1 MASQENVKQY
11 LAYWFQLGKKVVFGN
26 GQEVLLPKS
35 IIEGDR
41 YSKEFESCW
50 QRILASRV
58 TCYLEGT
65 EQTIE
70 QLLSPM
76 WDIDPCARCGM
87 PVPAIELGI
96 QPNSCPCNDLPN
108 WPNTQLPSPRAPIDS
123 SARLNRIKERLNRAR
138 EQW

>member
-1 MASQENVKQY
+1 MASQENVKKY
-11 LAYWFQLGKKVVFGN
+11 LAYWFQLGKKVVLGN
-26 GQEVLLPKS
+26 GQEILLPKS

-50 QRILASRV
+50 QNILANQS
-58 TCYLEGT
+58 TSYLKGT

-87 PVPAIELGI
+87 PVPEIELGI
-96 QPNSCPCNDLPN
+96 QPNSCPCDDLPN
-108 WPNTQLPSPRAPIDS
+108 WPNTELPSPRAPINS
-123 SARLNRIKERLNRAR
+123 TARLNRIRERLDRAR
-138 EQW
+138 KHL

>member
-1 MASQENVKQY
+1 MASQENVKKY
-11 LAYWFQLGKKVVFGN
+11 LAYWFQLGKKVVLGN
-26 GQEVLLPKS
+26 GQEILLPKS

-50 QRILASRV
+50 QQILANQS
-58 TCYLEGT
+58 TSYLKGT

-76 WDIDPCARCGM
+76 WDIDSCARCGM

-96 QPNSCPCNDLPN
+96 QPNNCPCDDLPN
-108 WPNTQLPSPRAPIDS
+108 WPNTELPSPRAPINS
-123 SARLNRIKERLNRAR
+123 TARLHRIRERLDRAR
-138 EQW
+138 EHL